1 MSTFLSPWMQS
12 KAPQLV
18 LIFITII
25 WGGSF
30 LTVQYGLN
38 FSSPI
43 LFVALRFAAAAIA
56 VSIISWRNLKGFNL
70 KEIVAGACIG
80 AVIAILLTAF
90 GVPALAF
97 SLGMFIPMELNVPL
111 LVGGAIAWFVSTRLK
126 DEKLNTA
133 RKERGTLLASGFI
146 AGGALMGVVSAIIRF
161 SGINIISQEWIESSP
176 AISLALVM
184 YIIIIAYLA
193 WDSLRAKPENE

>member
-1 MSTFLSPWMQS
+1 
-12 KAPQLV
+12 
-18 LIFITII
+18 
-25 WGGSF
+25 
-30 LTVQYGLN
+30 
-38 FSSPI
+38 
-43 LFVALRFAAAAIA
+43 
-56 VSIISWRNLKGFNL
+56 
-70 KEIVAGACIG
+70 
-80 AVIAILLTAF
+80 
-90 GVPALAF
+90 
-97 SLGMFIPMELNVPL
+97 MELNVPL
-111 LVGGAIAWFVSTRLK
+111 LVGGAIAWFVSTRSK